1 MSLQSQ
7 RTELSLNFHYDVY
20 VPAVSEAS
28 ALLVCL
34 HGYSQDKASSL
45 KFGRSI
51 GANLPIAALQAP
63 HQHFRANL
71 QSVGF
76 GWVSPFEPEEG
87 VRNHHLFVQRV
98 IDKAYKD
105 AVIAQPQAVLF
116 GFSQSVSLNYRFARA
131 HPDYLRGIIAVAG
144 AAPSDWQ
151 DESEPKSDIPVLHIA
166 TLEDEAYPVERSRGF
181 RDVLESHFSNL
192 TYIEEPGAHRVP
204 AAAYPRMLAW
214 LQENGLTR

>member
-1 MSLQSQ
+1 MSLQTHH
-7 RTELSLNFHYDVY
+7 TELSLNFHYDLY
-20 VPAVSEAS
+20 VPEAVGEAS

-87 VRNHHLFVQRV
+87 VRNHHSFVRQV
-98 IDKAYKD
+98 IDKAHQD
-105 AVIAQPQAVLF
+105 AIIAQPQAVLF
-116 GFSQSVSLNYRFARA
+116 GFSQSVSLNYRFAEA
-131 HPDYLRGIIAVAG
+131 HPEYVRGIIAVAG
-144 AAPSDWQ
+144 AAPSDW
-151 DESEPKSDIPVLHIA
+151 SKSATKLDIPALHIA
-166 TLEDEAYPVERSRGF
+166 TLEDEAYSIERSRGF
-181 RDVLESHFSNL
+181 RDVLESYFKL
-192 TYIEEPGAHRVP
+192 TYLEEPGAHRVP
-204 AAAYPRMLAW
+204 TAAYPKILAW
-214 LQENGLTR
+214 LQENNLTS